1 MRRNKYRW
9 AVLFLVV
16 FLTLLW
22 IFYKRTRE
30 KEKANNSAIAGVT
43 YIQMRTLTNNY
54 DITAG
59 VTSYIVSVVK
69 ESKDECLEN
78 VEIKESSE
86 SESMVV
92 VSTPQKSYT
101 DNDLYLLSHVING
114 EAGANWCTDT
124 MRLYS
129 GSVVLNRIKDSR
141 FPDTI
146 EEVIYQPGQYKCTW
160 DGNFDKPVT
169 EGSMNAAIYLL
180 ENGSQ
185 LPENVVFQSEFPQGQ
200 GIYTKEMNL
209 YFCY

>member
-22 IFYKRTRE
+22 IFYKSTRE

-169 EGSMNAAIYLL
+169 DGSMNAAIYLL

>member
-16 FLTLLW
+16 FLTFLW
-22 IFYKRTRE
+22 IFYKNARE
-30 KEKANNSAIAGVT
+30 KEEANSTIAGVT
-43 YIQMRTLTNNY
+43 YVQMRTLTNNY

-59 VTSYIVSVVK
+59 VTSYIASVVK

-86 SESMVV
+86 PESTVV
-92 VSTPQKSYT
+92 VSTSQRNYT

-114 EAGANWCTDT
+114 EAGANWCTDN

-169 EGSMNAAIYLL
+169 EGSMNAAVYLL
-180 ENGSQ
+180 EYGSQ

>member
-1 MRRNKYRW
+1 MRRNKYQW

-22 IFYKRTRE
+22 IFYKNTRE
-30 KEKANNSAIAGVT
+30 KEESNSTIAGVT
-43 YIQMRTLTNNY
+43 YVQMRTLTNNY

-86 SESMVV
+86 PESMVV
-92 VSTPQKSYT
+92 VSTPQRNYT
-101 DNDLYLLSHVING
+101 DDDLYLLSHVING
-114 EAGANWCTDT
+114 EAGANWCTDN

-160 DGNFDKPVT
+160 DGNFNKPVT
-169 EGSMNAAIYLL
+169 DGSMDAAIYLL

>member
-1 MRRNKYRW
+1 MRRNKYKW

-22 IFYKRTRE
+22 IFYKNARE
-30 KEKANNSAIAGVT
+30 KENSNSVIAGVT
-43 YIQMRTLTNNY
+43 YVQMRTLTNNY

-69 ESKDECLEN
+69 ESNDECLEN
-78 VEIKESSE
+78 IELKESSE
-86 SESMVV
+86 SESTVV
-92 VSTPQKSYT
+92 VSTSPRNYT
-101 DNDLYLLSHVING
+101 DDDLYLLSHVING

-146 EEVIYQPGQYKCTW
+146 KEVIYQPGQYKCTW

>member
-22 IFYKRTRE
+22 IFYKSTRE

>member
-1 MRRNKYRW
+1 MKRNKYRW

-22 IFYKRTRE
+22 IFYKDTKE
-30 KEKANNSAIAGVT
+30 KEEANSAIAGVT
-43 YIQMRTLTNNY
+43 YVQMRTLTNNY
-54 DITAG
+54 GITAG

-86 SESMVV
+86 SKSTVA
-92 VSTPQKSYT
+92 VSISPKNYT
-101 DNDLYLLSHVING
+101 DDDLYLLSHVING

-160 DGNFDKPVT
+160 DGNFNKPVT
-169 EGSMNAAIYLL
+169 DGSMDAAIYLL

-200 GIYTKEMNL
+200 GVYTKEMNL

>member
-1 MRRNKYRW
+1 MKRNKYRW

-16 FLTLLW
+16 FLTFLW
-22 IFYKRTRE
+22 IFYKNARE
-30 KEKANNSAIAGVT
+30 KEEANSAIAGVT
-43 YIQMRTLTNNY
+43 YVQMRTLTNNY
-54 DITAG
+54 GITAG

-86 SESMVV
+86 PESTVV
-92 VSTPQKSYT
+92 VSTSQRNYT

-114 EAGANWCTDT
+114 EAGANWCTDN

-160 DGNFDKPVT
+160 DGNFNKPVT
-169 EGSMNAAIYLL
+169 EGSMDAAIYLL

-209 YFCY
+209 YFCH

>member
-1 MRRNKYRW
+1 MRRNKYQW
-9 AVLFLVV
+9 AILFLVV
-16 FLTLLW
+16 FLTFLW
-22 IFYKRTRE
+22 IFYKNTRE
-30 KEKANNSAIAGVT
+30 KEEANSTIAGVT
-43 YIQMRTLTNNY
+43 YVQMRTLTNNY

-59 VTSYIVSVVK
+59 VTSYIASVVK
-69 ESKDECLEN
+69 ESKDKCLEN
-78 VEIKESSE
+78 VEIKESLE
-86 SESMVV
+86 SESTAV

-101 DNDLYLLSHVING
+101 DDDLYLLSHVING
-114 EAGANWCTDT
+114 EAGANWCTDN

>member
-1 MRRNKYRW
+1 MRRNKYQW
-9 AVLFLVV
+9 AILFLVV
-16 FLTLLW
+16 FLTFLW
-22 IFYKRTRE
+22 IFYKNTRE
-30 KEKANNSAIAGVT
+30 KEEANSTIAGVT
-43 YIQMRTLTNNY
+43 YVQMRTLTNNY

-78 VEIKESSE
+78 VEIKKSSE
-86 SESMVV
+86 SESTVA

-114 EAGANWCTDT
+114 EAGANWCTDN

>member
-1 MRRNKYRW
+1 MKRNKYRW

-22 IFYKRTRE
+22 IFYKNARE
-30 KEKANNSAIAGVT
+30 KDEDNSAVAGVT
-43 YIQMRTLTNNY
+43 YVQMKTLTNNY
-54 DITAG
+54 GITAG

-86 SESMVV
+86 PESTVV
-92 VSTPQKSYT
+92 VSASQRNYT

-160 DGNFDKPVT
+160 DGNFNKPVT

>member
-1 MRRNKYRW
+1 MKRNKYQW

-16 FLTLLW
+16 FLTFLW
-22 IFYKRTRE
+22 IFYKNTRE
-30 KEKANNSAIAGVT
+30 KEKANSTTAGVT
-43 YIQMRTLTNNY
+43 YVQMRTLTNNY

-86 SESMVV
+86 PESTAV
-92 VSTPQKSYT
+92 VSTSQRNYT

-114 EAGANWCTDT
+114 EAGANWCTDN

-169 EGSMNAAIYLL
+169 DGSMDAAIYLL

>member
-1 MRRNKYRW
+1 MRRNKYQW

-22 IFYKRTRE
+22 IFYKNTRE
-30 KEKANNSAIAGVT
+30 KEEANSAIAGVT
-43 YIQMRTLTNNY
+43 YVQMRTLTNNY

-59 VTSYIVSVVK
+59 VTSYIASVVK

-78 VEIKESSE
+78 VEIKESLE
-86 SESMVV
+86 SESTVV
-92 VSTPQKSYT
+92 VSTSPRNYT
-101 DNDLYLLSHVING
+101 DDDLYLLSHVING

-160 DGNFDKPVT
+160 DGNFNKPVT

>member
-1 MRRNKYRW
+1 MRRNKYQW

-22 IFYKRTRE
+22 IFYKSTRE
-30 KEKANNSAIAGVT
+30 KEEANSAIAGVT
-43 YIQMRTLTNNY
+43 YVQMRTLTNNY
-54 DITAG
+54 GITAG
-59 VTSYIVSVVK
+59 VTSYIVSIVK

-78 VEIKESSE
+78 VEIKESLE
-86 SESMVV
+86 SESTVV
-92 VSTPQKSYT
+92 VSTSPKNYT

-114 EAGANWCTDT
+114 EAGANWCTDK

-160 DGNFDKPVT
+160 DGNFNKPVT

-185 LPENVVFQSEFPQGQ
+185 LAENVVFQSDFPQGQ